1 MERNAGYEI
10 KRLLLYDDNKGFA
23 LGENLR
29 APDPYVTWKVT
40 EEQGRRSF
48 DWGHYF
54 TTERA
59 AVKDFLKRAGDYEK
73 ENSVFLASEGPQ
85 PDSFKY
91 YSTQRPIDIGTF
103 PKGGGNDPIRFQ
115 NYDKRLPVEG
125 GAFLAWGELEYGKQ
139 LTDDELFCYEL
150 RPSRDNPDVWRRM
163 DALAQA
169 VGPWE
174 DMRQLPE
181 GRRLTEWSA
190 EADAYV
196 PTAKA
201 TVECTENIRVRRAL
215 LTGDRQPSIRDQLK
229 AAQREALEHQGP
241 EAPKKKAPDRG
252 ER

>member
-1 MERNAGYEI
+1 M
-10 KRLLLYDDNKGFA
+10 
-23 LGENLR
+23 
-29 APDPYVTWKVT
+29 
-40 EEQGRRSF
+40 
-48 DWGHYF
+48 
-54 TTERA
+54 
-59 AVKDFLKRAGDYEK
+59 
-73 ENSVFLASEGPQ
+73 
-85 PDSFKY
+85 
-91 YSTQRPIDIGTF
+91 
-103 PKGGGNDPIRFQ
+103 
-115 NYDKRLPVEG
+115 EG

-163 DALAQA
+163 DALTQA

-201 TVECTENIRVRRAL
+201 TVEKLMECTENIRVRRAL